1 MFIHIFQLCKIY
13 FPCWFQVPY
22 KIKDVELDYDN
33 YNQVPESPIG
43 RDEEPHLYMVPK
55 KYRKVGLIS
64 LWFFSCLFY
73 LLCMKISVDLFAESG
88 HN

>member
-1 MFIHIFQLCKIY
+1 M
-13 FPCWFQVPY
+13 
-22 KIKDVELDYDN
+22 ELDYDN

-55 KYRKVGLIS
+55 KYRKVGLNIFVIGFHIKALLEKS
-64 LWFFSCLFY
+64 NNPLLIICLL
-73 LLCMKISVDLFAESG
+73 LLCVRICLYPCAGSG

>member
-1 MFIHIFQLCKIY
+1 MFSVTFIHRFQRSKIY
-13 FPCWFQVPY
+13 PLCWFQVPY

-55 KYRKVGLIS
+55 KYRKVGLIE
-64 LWFFSCLFY
+64 FHYGFHIKG
-73 LLCMKISVDLFAESG
+73 LLTSILE
-88 HN
+88 

>member
-1 MFIHIFQLCKIY
+1 MFVL
-13 FPCWFQVPY
+13 CWFQVPY

-55 KYRKVGLIS
+55 KFRKVGFPTLLSLITIEKS
-64 LWFFSCLFY
+64 FCLKKRMFDW
-73 LLCMKISVDLFAESG
+73 CNV
-88 HN
+88 